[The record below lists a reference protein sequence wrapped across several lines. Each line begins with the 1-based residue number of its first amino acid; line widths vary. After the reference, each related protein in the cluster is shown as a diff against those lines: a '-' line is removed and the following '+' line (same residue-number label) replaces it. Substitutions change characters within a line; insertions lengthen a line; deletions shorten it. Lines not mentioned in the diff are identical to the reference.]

1 MVQHDTLANHI
12 WFQDVIL
19 HVYIQQAHVHFCLCL
34 LIQLRVLFVVC
45 VHVCCADLYIIRK
58 ICFIQLILQML
69 QITNTNKLHNLIHF
83 IIRNIHYILIHKQN
97 TSLNTVNFHLH
108 FITLEKIRKGSVL
121 SFYKTTNELSV
132 IENSIGKPNIQMIF
146 FSQIISRGKVGKWDL
161 PKTTLTHLSKSFY
174 LTPVKTDFRVPKTLQ
189 RLNFKETQDYIVFQL
204 VRHQFISDF
213 RHRLLER
220 SIL

>member
-83 IIRNIHYILIHKQN
+83 YNKKH
-97 TSLNTVNFHLH
+97 SLSFDSQVEHFPKYSEFS
-108 FITLEKIRKGSVL
+108 FITLVKIRKGPQS
-121 SFYKTTNELSV
+121 SFYKTTSELSV
-132 IENSIGKPNIQMIF
+132 IDNSIGKPNIQIIF

>member
-69 QITNTNKLHNLIHF
+69 QITNTNKLYNLIHF
-83 IIRNIHYILIHKQN
+83 IIRNIHYLLILKQN
-97 TSLNTVNFHLH
+97 TSLKYSEF
-108 FITLEKIRKGSVL
+108 
-121 SFYKTTNELSV
+121 SFAFYY
-132 IENSIGKPNIQMIF
+132 
-146 FSQIISRGKVGKWDL
+146 VGKHQKRL
-161 PKTTLTHLSKSFY
+161 I
-174 LTPVKTDFRVPKTLQ
+174 VKFLQ
-189 RLNFKETQDYIVFQL
+189 NHKRIKCN
-204 VRHQFISDF
+204 
-213 RHRLLER
+213 
-220 SIL
+220 